1 MPNYTNPAQQ
11 RQGMEKLS
19 TDKLEHVPRV
29 DMEKVSKAEMWE
41 MRDMNGF
48 KGHFDDWIHRE
59 SMYVDC
65 INEAIHYARKIDM
78 EIYGELICI
87 ANRYQDEIFRAR
99 LLGDRLALGGWTGS
113 DIAYVSQQIHEYYE
127 HGKIDPKSPM
137 DYNLG

>member
-1 MPNYTNPAQQ
+1 LFQ
-11 RQGMEKLS
+11 L
-19 TDKLEHVPRV
+19 
-29 DMEKVSKAEMWE
+29 
-41 MRDMNGF
+41 
-48 KGHFDDWIHRE
+48 WIRI
-59 SMYVDC
+59 

-99 LLGDRLALGGWTGS
+99 LLGDRLALGGWTGP